1 MKRTFNKEIV
11 RSITHSWGRFLAIAA
26 IVALGTGFYAGLRMT
41 APDMRLAADAF
52 YDGTA
57 FSDIRVLSTLGLS
70 DADIKMLRET
80 EGVQAVMPAYET
92 DVMAT
97 INGEQYAVR
106 VHSLDAESAQASD
119 TSDGVHATSDNPD
132 YLNRPILVEGVWPT
146 KPGEC
151 VLSADRVM
159 NSPTALGDKVFI
171 TEGTQEVDD
180 VLATRSY
187 TVVGYVH
194 SPYYASSANMGSTTL
209 GSGVLQQFMYVPQGD
224 FSKDLPYSEAFVTV
238 VGAADAF
245 ASGAAYDEAVAQ
257 VQQRIEA
264 QAPAREAARLAEVKQ
279 KAQDELDK
287 NRATFNQEKAD
298 ATAKLAEA
306 KAKLDEAAATIASSE
321 ADLATGQSGYD
332 SGSAQLANQ
341 RALAKTQLADAY
353 NLLAEKQTQLDGA
366 DAQLA
371 AGASQ
376 LQAGWDQWNAGNAQ
390 LQAGYAQLALMDPA
404 SPEYAALKAQLDATQ
419 AALGASRQQLEG
431 QQAAFDAQKAQL
443 ADAHARLSAAW
454 TQYDAQKQ
462 RADSSLSGAQQT
474 LASAAAQL
482 ETGRSQLATGKQ
494 DYATGLAEYERN
506 KAEAEKKFADAEAE
520 LATAQ
525 RKIDDIETP
534 SWYVL
539 DRTKNYGAESFEA
552 DAGRVDSIAQVFP
565 LIFFLVA
572 ALVSLTTMTR
582 MVEEER
588 ALIGTYK
595 ALGYSRARITSKY
608 LIYAALASVIGS
620 AVGIILFSQVLPAV
634 IFQAYI
640 IIYAIPAGP
649 HPIDPALAGLAFGLG
664 VGITLIATWAAAG
677 TTLREQPAALM
688 LPRAPKAGKR
698 ILLERIRPLWRHT
711 SFSWKVTFRNLFRYK
726 KRLIMT
732 VIGIAGCTALLL
744 TGLGLHD
751 AINDI
756 IIKQY
761 GEITKYNVTISLRDN
776 ISQEST
782 DRVDA
787 LVDDKE
793 LVSSYTR
800 ATRESMLAQT
810 PDHKDVG
817 LQVVA
822 PQDGG
827 LLSEFI
833 TMNNRISGQALSV
846 EGDGVIM
853 TEKLATRLG
862 VSAGDTFTLFGQDEI
877 GNATGK
883 GATFTVT
890 GIAENYI
897 SNYVYMMPQ
906 HYQAVTGQPL
916 SDEVIFAICSTD
928 AEKRSELSEDLRAI
942 EGVKTVAYNDE
953 TIESYQ
959 KMLSSV
965 NMIVVVLVVAA
976 AALAFIV
983 LYNLTNININERQR
997 EIATIKV
1004 LGFTPHEVNAYIYRE
1019 TILLTLIGC
1028 AVGLVLGI
1036 FMEGFVVITA
1046 EVDQVMFGRAIHVL
1060 SFVGAFVLTLVF
1072 SVLVTF
1078 FMRHKLAK
1086 IDMVESLKANE

>member
-1 MKRTFNKEIV
+1 
-11 RSITHSWGRFLAIAA
+11 
-26 IVALGTGFYAGLRMT
+26 
-41 APDMRLAADAF
+41 
-52 YDGTA
+52 
-57 FSDIRVLSTLGLS
+57 
-70 DADIKMLRET
+70 
-80 EGVQAVMPAYET
+80 
-92 DVMAT
+92 
-97 INGEQYAVR
+97 
-106 VHSLDAESAQASD
+106 
-119 TSDGVHATSDNPD
+119 
-132 YLNRPILVEGVWPT
+132 
-146 KPGEC
+146 
-151 VLSADRVM
+151 
-159 NSPTALGDKVFI
+159 
-171 TEGTQEVDD
+171 
-180 VLATRSY
+180 
-187 TVVGYVH
+187 
-194 SPYYASSANMGSTTL
+194 
-209 GSGVLQQFMYVPQGD
+209 
-224 FSKDLPYSEAFVTV
+224 
-238 VGAADAF
+238 
-245 ASGAAYDEAVAQ
+245 
-257 VQQRIEA
+257 
-264 QAPAREAARLAEVKQ
+264 
-279 KAQDELDK
+279 
-287 NRATFNQEKAD
+287 
-298 ATAKLAEA
+298 
-306 KAKLDEAAATIASSE
+306 
-321 ADLATGQSGYD
+321 
-332 SGSAQLANQ
+332 
-341 RALAKTQLADAY
+341 
-353 NLLAEKQTQLDGA
+353 
-366 DAQLA
+366 
-371 AGASQ
+371 
-376 LQAGWDQWNAGNAQ
+376 
-390 LQAGYAQLALMDPA
+390 
-404 SPEYAALKAQLDATQ
+404 
-419 AALGASRQQLEG
+419 
-431 QQAAFDAQKAQL
+431 
-443 ADAHARLSAAW
+443 
-454 TQYDAQKQ
+454 
-462 RADSSLSGAQQT
+462 
-474 LASAAAQL
+474 
-482 ETGRSQLATGKQ
+482 
-494 DYATGLAEYERN
+494 
-506 KAEAEKKFADAEAE
+506 
-520 LATAQ
+520 
-525 RKIDDIETP
+525 
-534 SWYVL
+534 
-539 DRTKNYGAESFEA
+539 
-552 DAGRVDSIAQVFP
+552 
-565 LIFFLVA
+565 
-572 ALVSLTTMTR
+572 
-582 MVEEER
+582 
-588 ALIGTYK
+588 
-595 ALGYSRARITSKY
+595 
-608 LIYAALASVIGS
+608 
-620 AVGIILFSQVLPAV
+620 
-634 IFQAYI
+634 
-640 IIYAIPAGP
+640 
-649 HPIDPALAGLAFGLG
+649 
-664 VGITLIATWAAAG
+664 
-677 TTLREQPAALM
+677 
-688 LPRAPKAGKR
+688 
-698 ILLERIRPLWRHT
+698 
-711 SFSWKVTFRNLFRYK
+711 NLFRYK

-827 LLSEFI
+827 SLSEFI

-1046 EVDQVMFGRAIHVL
+1046 EVDQVMFGRSIHVL